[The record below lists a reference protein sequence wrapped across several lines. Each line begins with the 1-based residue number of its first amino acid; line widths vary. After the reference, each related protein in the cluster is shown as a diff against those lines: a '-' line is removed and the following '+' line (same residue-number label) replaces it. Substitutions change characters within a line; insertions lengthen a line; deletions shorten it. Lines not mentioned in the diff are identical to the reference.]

1 MNIRGL
7 WELDDVVDVNRI
19 ASNDIRAILET
30 YGVEAARS
38 TIMKEIAKVFDVYG
52 ISVDLR
58 HLSLIADYMVGK
70 TKKQKNKTKKQKK
83 KKTKKRERERERKEK
98 KEKRKKKRKE
108 KEKRS
113 IKVSVSGG
121 YIFSFQKHRPI
132 F

>member
-70 TKKQKNKTKKQKK
+70 TKKQKNKTKKQKN
-83 KKTKKRERERERKEK
+83 KKTKKQNK
-98 KEKRKKKRKE
+98 KNKKKK
-108 KEKRS
+108 
-113 IKVSVSGG
+113 
-121 YIFSFQKHRPI
+121 QKNKKQKTKNKTKKNNK
-132 F
+132 